1 MITSSSRARVAATK
15 SKERGAL
22 FLLPVALG
30 LVVPA
35 GLDPLMRHE
44 TLAHPGEKDPLELQP
59 LEAVQRADAHGV
71 RLRRDVPADLAGADA
86 VLLIGEGDGHLGDRV
101 SRRDTECHRR
111 RGHAGA
117 CVSGDE
123 SPGPG

>member
-1 MITSSSRARVAATK
+1 MTGTPDGRVREETAGLPAPRDHQFVAGPRGRH
-15 SKERGAL
+15 EEQGAGAL

-35 GLDPLMRHE
+35 GLDPLMRNE

-86 VLLIGEGDGHLGDRV
+86 VLLIGEGG
-101 SRRDTECHRR
+101 
-111 RGHAGA
+111 
-117 CVSGDE
+117 
-123 SPGPG
+123 